1 MRRSTAI
8 LVVFLIS
15 LAARLATGLCVAPAA
30 GILTIHTLVHATRLP
45 AARVAMMAGKGKG
58 KKKKA
63 KKQSNAALPPPAAP
77 APAPAPAQYDTSAAI
92 PTAGPTFDAP
102 LPAPAPPLA
111 QPVAAVPQVGI
122 SASAARRAARREA
135 RRGGM
140 DSAGADVARAAP
152 SVTPGFLDASQAA
165 AGDDD
170 VLTSDSDLAGAFVQD
185 PSFASALPTFDDF
198 RARDAARAAPPPP
211 AAEPSWLSSAASPF
225 TGGADGAFGEPPAP
239 TRMPPPGAV
248 PPKSSTQVAQ
258 ERILELLTF
267 DTIDERP
274 VNEEPY
280 DWTARF
286 IGRGL
291 PNKAG
296 VYPLPYLQSGHM
308 LLLGVLLLS
317 TIVTYPGFP
326 LTEVSAGP
334 RRRRHRRRHR
344 RHHRAWQPCAGGSPL
359 MRTGHVRFT
368 LRSAHAAALSP
379 TANVQVP
386 DNFRAIIAQGLGI
399 TFVINAVCAVY
410 ARGVAASKEEP
421 VGFWT
426 AKVFLLGGLALG
438 ELCQAVPMPQKPR
451 TGRGAGR

>member
-1 MRRSTAI
+1 
-8 LVVFLIS
+8 
-15 LAARLATGLCVAPAA
+15 
-30 GILTIHTLVHATRLP
+30 
-45 AARVAMMAGKGKG
+45 
-58 KKKKA
+58 
-63 KKQSNAALPPPAAP
+63 
-77 APAPAPAQYDTSAAI
+77 
-92 PTAGPTFDAP
+92 
-102 LPAPAPPLA
+102 
-111 QPVAAVPQVGI
+111 
-122 SASAARRAARREA
+122 
-135 RRGGM
+135 M

-239 TRMPPPGAV
+239 ARMPPPGAV

-326 LTEVSAGP
+326 LTEV
-334 RRRRHRRRHR
+334 
-344 RHHRAWQPCAGGSPL
+344 
-359 MRTGHVRFT
+359 
-368 LRSAHAAALSP
+368 
-379 TANVQVP
+379 P